1 MKHKLHRFFSGVG
14 TFLIVLFLF
23 LGVLLSKT
31 SVWAVQAFGNVTI
44 DEIIFH
50 LKVPLQGTDTTSIVS
65 FIQQALIP
73 AIKISGVVVAI
84 CLLPCLERLVRDRLA
99 QHTGKQVVITVCRY
113 APPPYIEKHRENA
126 YLLPILPKRIC
137 SLIVA
142 IVFIF
147 ELGSI
152 SKTYALG
159 EYIQQQI
166 SPSTWIED
174 NYVSPADAAITWPT
188 KKRNLI
194 YIFLESMES
203 SYASSDDGGYYTE
216 NLIPE
221 LTELATEN
229 INFSNRETG
238 IGGAVSV
245 PSTGWT
251 VAGMFAQTSGLPL
264 KLPVEGN
271 SMNNYSTFFP
281 GVTSVGQLLEE
292 EGYKNYIMFGS
303 DKAFAGRGN
312 YFSQHGDYEVDDY
325 NWAAET
331 GKIPEGYSVF
341 WGFEDNRLF
350 DMAKEKLL
358 EISQNDEP
366 FNLTLLT
373 VDTHFPDGYRCE
385 LCQKEHDTDYKDALS
400 CSSRQVYAFVNWI
413 QQQDFYENTTIV
425 ISGDHL
431 TMSAAVNEEIPQEYQ
446 RSIYN
451 CIINSVA
458 EPVSAQNRSFSTMD
472 MFPTTL
478 AALGCKIK
486 GERLALGTNLFSD
499 KKTLLETYG
508 YDEVADGLSKRS
520 SFYNSLMY

>member
-1 MKHKLHRFFSGVG
+1 M
-14 TFLIVLFLF
+14 
-23 LGVLLSKT
+23 
-31 SVWAVQAFGNVTI
+31 AV
-44 DEIIFH
+44 
-50 LKVPLQGTDTTSIVS
+50 
-65 FIQQALIP
+65 
-73 AIKISGVVVAI
+73 
-84 CLLPCLERLVRDRLA
+84 
-99 QHTGKQVVITVCRY
+99 
-113 APPPYIEKHRENA
+113 
-126 YLLPILPKRIC
+126 
-137 SLIVA
+137 
-142 IVFIF
+142 VFIF
-147 ELGSI
+147 ELCSI

-159 EYIQQQI
+159 EYLRQQI

-174 NYVSPADAAITWPT
+174 NYVSPTDTTITWPA

-203 SYASSDDGGYYTE
+203 SYASSDAGGYYTE

-221 LTELATEN
+221 LTELALEN
-229 INFSNRETG
+229 INFSNKKNG
-238 IGGAVSV
+238 IGGAISI

-264 KLPVEGN
+264 KLPVDGN

-281 GVTSVGQLLEE
+281 GVVSLGQLLEE

-312 YFSQHGDYEVDDY
+312 YFSQHGNYEVDDY

-331 GKIPEGYSVF
+331 GKIPQGYSVF

-350 DMAKEKLL
+350 TMAQEKLL
-358 EISQNDEP
+358 EISNESEP

-385 LCQKEHDTDYKDALS
+385 LCQNEHDTDYKDALS
-400 CSSRQVYAFVNWI
+400 CSSRQVYNFIQWI
-413 QQQDFYENTTIV
+413 QQQDFYKDTTII

-431 TMSAAVNEEIPQEYQ
+431 TMSAEINTEIPNTYQ

-451 CIINSVA
+451 CIINSAVD
-458 EPVSAQNRSFSTMD
+458 SFSTTDRVFSTID
-472 MFPTTL
+472 MYPTTL
-478 AALGCKIK
+478 AALGCKID

-499 KKTLLETYG
+499 KETLLEEYG
-508 YDEVADGLSKRS
+508 YETVCDELSKRS
-520 SFYNSLMY
+520 AFYNSLIY